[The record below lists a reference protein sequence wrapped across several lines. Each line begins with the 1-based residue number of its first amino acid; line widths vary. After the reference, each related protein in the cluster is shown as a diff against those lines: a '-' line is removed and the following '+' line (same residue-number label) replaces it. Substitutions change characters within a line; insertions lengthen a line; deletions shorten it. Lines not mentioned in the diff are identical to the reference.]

1 MQRRILCFG
10 DSNTYGYIPTGGRYD
25 ENTRWPM
32 RMQKLLGDGY
42 AVIEEGF
49 NGRTCVYDDPVE
61 GGYKSG
67 VNYLP
72 PCLMSHNPLDVV
84 LIMLGTNDT
93 KVRFGMTPMTIG
105 QAMMQLVR
113 TAKLYAVNE
122 AGEPSR
128 VVVVSP
134 PVILD
139 NLMQTRHA
147 ECFGEQAIAV
157 SKGLSRE
164 LRRITKLMR
173 CDFFDAA
180 PFAEVSELDAVHMTA
195 RGHLQL
201 GEAMAAKIKSMTGI
215 GG

>member
-1 MQRRILCFG
+1 MQKRILCFG

-32 RMQKLLGDGY
+32 RMQRLLGEGY

-49 NGRTCVYDDPVE
+49 NGRTIAFDDPVE

-67 VNYLP
+67 VQYLP
-72 PCLMSHNPLDVV
+72 PCLMSHNPLDAVV
-84 LIMLGTNDT
+84 IMLGSNDT
-93 KVRFGMTPMTIG
+93 KVRFGMSPMTIG

-113 TAKLYAVNE
+113 TAKQYAVNE
-122 AGEPSR
+122 AGETSR
-128 VVVVSP
+128 IIVVAP
-134 PVILD
+134 PQILD

-157 SKGLSRE
+157 SAGLSRE

-173 CDFFDAA
+173 CDFFDAV
-180 PFAEVSELDAVHMTA
+180 PYAEVSPLDAVHMTE
-195 RGHLQL
+195 RGHLRL
-201 GEAMAAKIKSMTGI
+201 AEAMAEKIRREI
-215 GG
+215 G